1 MNRIDATFNR
11 LKREG
16 RKAFIPYLMAG
27 DPRMDATVSF
37 VRALEQGGA
46 DLIELGVPF
55 SDPLADGPVIQR
67 ASERSL
73 REGATLRGVLAGVQQ
88 LRRQSQIPLLLMTYY
103 NPVAKYGEA
112 RFARDALAAGVDGVI
127 IPDLPPEEAG
137 GVRMAA
143 RREGLDLVFLLAPT
157 SNEDRI
163 RRVCQATQGFVYYV
177 SLTGVTGM
185 RRSLDPALMEGIQRL
200 RKATRKPIAVG
211 FGISTPDQAELVGR
225 WADGVIVGSAC
236 VRLIEQSRGVRDA
249 ARRLQAFASRF
260 RRALD
265 RCCKRR
271 S

>member
-1 MNRIDATFNR
+1 
-11 LKREG
+11 
-16 RKAFIPYLMAG
+16 MAG

-37 VRALEQGGA
+37 VRALERGGA

-73 REGATLRGVLAGVQQ
+73 RGGTTLRSVLAGVRQ
-88 LRRQSQIPLLLMTYY
+88 LRRQSRIPLLLMTYY
-103 NPVAKYGEA
+103 NPLAQYGEA
-112 RFARDALAAGVDGVI
+112 RFVRDALAAGVDGVI

-137 GVRMAA
+137 GLREAA

-157 SNEDRI
+157 STEDRI
-163 RRVCQATQGFVYYV
+163 HRVCRATRGFVYYV

-200 RKATRKPIAVG
+200 RKATRIPIAVG
-211 FGISTPDQAELVGR
+211 FGISSPDQAELAGR

-236 VRLIEQSRGVRDA
+236 VRLIERSRGARDA
-249 ARRLQAFASRF
+249 ARRLQLFASRF

-265 RCCKRR
+265 R
-271 S
+271 